1 MDSLLN
7 IHMACGCK
15 GGREQNYQLQSRM
28 GGQDERAQRQQRVP
42 RPNPVQGMAWPDQPT
57 TSGSTSERQEATR
70 PSLTQ
75 YWPPHLHAGID
86 VVAHVAVHKP
96 EACRCKG
103 SASGAGLSKVSAH
116 DHHVAVHESE
126 ACAGALAQA
135 PASES
140 ASRHAPVVHRALC
153 TVHRAPCTVTNPEAT
168 EIAWPAAMHAP

>member
-1 MDSLLN
+1 MRGLS
-7 IHMACGCK
+7 ASRGC
-15 GGREQNYQLQSRM
+15 
-28 GGQDERAQRQQRVP
+28 RAQTLCRAWHGQTSRQPAV
-42 RPNPVQGMAWPDQPT
+42 
-57 TSGSTSERQEATR
+57 ERQEATR
-70 PSLTQ
+70 PSLPQ

-116 DHHVAVHESE
+116 DHHVAVHEPE

-140 ASRHAPVVHRALC
+140 ASRHAPVVHRAPC
-153 TVHRAPCTVTNPEAT
+153 TVHRDKPGSD
-168 EIAWPAAMHAP
+168 